1 MAGESYTP
9 IEMIEKLVAFDTTSR
24 NSNLDLIDF
33 VAAYLEGHG
42 VAVTRSFDDDKRKA
56 NLFASLGPDKPGGV
70 VLSGHTDVVPVDGQ
84 IWDSDPFTVA
94 ARGQRL
100 YGRGVADMKSFIAVV
115 LALAPEF
122 MAAGLESPLHFA
134 LSYDEEVGCI
144 GVDRMIAG
152 IAAAG
157 LAPEIVIVGEPTG
170 MKVANAHKG
179 IYSFRTEVTGFEAH
193 SSATHRGVN
202 AVMIAADLIVFL
214 SAKAAEMRRRGDP
227 DSGFDPPYTS
237 VHVGTVEGGTA
248 LNIIPARCG
257 FQWEYR
263 LMPEADPREI
273 IEAFEA
279 YATSLIPAMRAV
291 AEGAGIRTE
300 TRAQVPGLVV
310 EDASPAERL
319 VMALTGDNRAIKV
332 SYGTEAGKF
341 QEAGASTVICGPGHI
356 DQAHKPNEFIDLAQI
371 EACEAFMRRLMERL
385 QSPL

>member
-1 MAGESYTP
+1 MAGASYTP
-9 IEMIEKLVAFDTTSR
+9 IEMIEKLIAFDTTSR

-33 VAAYLEGHG
+33 VADYLDGLG
-42 VAVTRSFDDDKRKA
+42 VAVTRTFDDDGRKA
-56 NLFASLGPDKPGGV
+56 NLFASLGQDRAGGV

-84 IWDSDPFTVA
+84 PWDSDPFAVVA
-94 ARGQRL
+94 KDQRL
-100 YGRGVADMKSFIAVV
+100 YGRGVADMKSFIAIA
-115 LALAPEF
+115 LALMPEF
-122 MAAGLESPLHFA
+122 IATDLKSPLHLA

-152 IAAAG
+152 IEAAG
-157 LAPEIVIVGEPTG
+157 IAPEIVIVGEPTG

-193 SSATHRGVN
+193 SSATHLGVN
-202 AVMIAADLIVFL
+202 AVMIAADLIGFL
-214 SAKAAEMRRRGDP
+214 SRMAEEMKSRAEP
-227 DSGFDPPYTS
+227 DSGFDPPFTS

-248 LNIIPARCG
+248 LNIIPRRCR

-263 LMPEADPREI
+263 LMPEADSEEI
-273 IEAFEA
+273 IERFEA
-279 YATSLIPAMRAV
+279 YATSLVPAMQAV
-291 AEGAGIRTE
+291 AEGAGIHSER
-300 TRAQVPGLVV
+300 RSRVPGLAV
-310 EDASPAERL
+310 ENASPAERL

-341 QEAGASTVICGPGHI
+341 QQTGASTVICGPGHI
-356 DQAHKPNEFIDLAQI
+356 AQAHKPNEFIDIAQI

>member
-1 MAGESYTP
+1 MAGAAYTL

-33 VAAYLEGHG
+33 VADYLDGHG
-42 VAVTRSFDDDKRKA
+42 IAVTQTFDDEGRKA
-56 NLFASLGPDKPGGV
+56 NLFASLGPERAGGV

-84 IWDSDPFTVA
+84 PWDGDPFTVA
-94 ARGQRL
+94 ARDKRL
-100 YGRGVADMKSFIAVV
+100 YGRGVADMKSFIAVA
-115 LALAPEF
+115 LALAPDF
-122 MAAGLESPLHFA
+122 KAADLQTPLHFA
-134 LSYDEEVGCI
+134 LSYDEEVGCL

-152 IAAAG
+152 IEAAG
-157 LAPEIVIVGEPTG
+157 IAPEIVIVGEPTG

-179 IYSFRTEVTGFEAH
+179 IYTFRTEVTGFEVH
-193 SSATHRGVN
+193 SSATHLGVN
-202 AVMIAADLIVFL
+202 AVMFAADLIGFL
-214 SAKAAEMRRRGDP
+214 GNLAEEMRGRAEP

-248 LNIIPARCG
+248 LNIIPRRCG

-263 LMPEADPREI
+263 LMPQADPDEI
-273 IEAFEA
+273 IERFEA
-279 YATSLIPAMRAV
+279 YAKSLVPAMRAV
-291 AEGAGIRTE
+291 ADGVGIHTVR
-300 TRAQVPGLVV
+300 RSQVPGLEL

-341 QEAGASTVICGPGHI
+341 QQAGASTVICGPGHI
-356 DQAHKPNEFIDLAQI
+356 AQAHKPNEFIDLAQV

-385 QSPL
+385 QTPL

>member
-1 MAGESYTP
+1 MAGACYTP

-33 VAAYLEGHG
+33 IADYLDGHG
-42 VAVTRSFDDDKRKA
+42 VAVTRTFDDEGRKA
-56 NLFASLGPDKPGGV
+56 NLFASLGPDKSGGV

-84 IWDSDPFTVA
+84 PWDSDPFAVD
-94 ARGQRL
+94 ARDQRL
-100 YGRGVADMKSFIAVV
+100 YGRGVADMKSFIAVA
-115 LALAPEF
+115 LALTPDF
-122 MAAGLESPLHFA
+122 KAAGLESPLYFA
-134 LSYDEEVGCI
+134 LSYDEEIGCI

-152 IAAAG
+152 IEAAG
-157 LAPEIVIVGEPTG
+157 IAPEIVIVGEPTG

-179 IYSFRTEVTGFEAH
+179 IYSFSTDVTGFEAH
-193 SSATHRGVN
+193 SSATHLGVN
-202 AVMIAADLIVFL
+202 AVMIAADLIGFL
-214 SAKAAEMRRRGDP
+214 SAMAEEMRQRAEP

-263 LMPEADPREI
+263 LMPETDADEI
-273 IEAFEA
+273 IERFEA
-279 YATSLIPAMRAV
+279 HAESLVPAMRAV
-291 AEGAGIRTE
+291 AGGAGIRTE
-300 TRAQVPGLVV
+300 RRSQVPGLAV

-356 DQAHKPNEFIDLAQI
+356 GQAHKPNEFIDLAQI

>member
-1 MAGESYTP
+1 MAGASYTP
-9 IEMIEKLVAFDTTSR
+9 IEMIEKLIAFDTTSR

-33 VAAYLEGHG
+33 VADYLDGLG
-42 VAVTRSFDDDKRKA
+42 VAVTRTFDDDGRKA
-56 NLFASLGPDKPGGV
+56 NLFASLGQDRAGGV

-84 IWDSDPFTVA
+84 HWDSDPFAVVA
-94 ARGQRL
+94 KDQRL
-100 YGRGVADMKSFIAVV
+100 YGRGVADMKSFIAIA
-115 LALAPEF
+115 LALMPEF
-122 MAAGLESPLHFA
+122 IATDLKSPLHLA

-157 LAPEIVIVGEPTG
+157 IAPEIVIVGEPTG

-193 SSATHRGVN
+193 SSATHLGVN
-202 AVMIAADLIVFL
+202 AVMVAADLIGFL
-214 SAKAAEMRRRGDP
+214 SRMAEEMKGRAEP
-227 DSGFDPPYTS
+227 DSGFDPPFTT

-248 LNIIPARCG
+248 LNIIPRRCR

-263 LMPEADPREI
+263 LMPEADSEEI
-273 IEAFEA
+273 IERFEA
-279 YATSLIPAMRAV
+279 YATSLVPAMQAV
-291 AEGAGIRTE
+291 AEGAGIHSER
-300 TRAQVPGLVV
+300 RSRVPGLTV
-310 EDASPAERL
+310 ENASPAERL

-341 QEAGASTVICGPGHI
+341 QQAGASTVICGPGHI
-356 DQAHKPNEFIDLAQI
+356 AQAHKPNEFIDIAQI
-371 EACEAFMRRLMERL
+371 EACEAFMRRLMKRL